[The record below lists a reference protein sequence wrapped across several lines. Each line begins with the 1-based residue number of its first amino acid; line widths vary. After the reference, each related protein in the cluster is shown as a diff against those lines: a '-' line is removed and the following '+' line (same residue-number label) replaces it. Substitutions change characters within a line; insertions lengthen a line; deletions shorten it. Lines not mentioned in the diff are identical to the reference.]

1 MADYSRNHSDNNR
14 DGYKKN
20 NDRHSSGG
28 NRSYGN
34 DRNDRSDRRDNRG
47 GFGGRRNDGERS
59 YGSRDDR
66 GGFGNRRSDGERSYG
81 SRDDRGGRSYDRN
94 DRGGYGQRRE
104 DRVDDRDFQGGFG
117 KRRSSNDGT
126 QRNDRDNRGGFGGRR
141 NDGERSYGSRDN
153 RGGFG
158 QRRDDRRDDR
168 GGFGNRRSEG
178 ERTFRDDRGGRSYD
192 RNDRGGYGQ
201 RRDERNDNRGG
212 FGDRRNDRSDR
223 RDDRGPKRF
232 DDRGDRN
239 NHGFDK
245 RRNDGERSYGNRDDR
260 GGFGPRRS
268 DGDRPR
274 EERGNR
280 NFDRNDR
287 GGNRSYDNNRND
299 RGPKR
304 FDDRGGRD
312 SNRRDDR
319 SFDKGPRKEFK
330 RDDAAQ
336 APVADYRRNS
346 PEIDTDVTGQ
356 ELENWTLRALRQLE
370 AQNAEGVAKHL
381 VMVGRYIDID
391 PEFALEHA
399 VAASKR
405 AGRIGLVREVVGVA
419 AYAADDY
426 ELCLRELRTHRRI
439 SGSNDHLAL
448 MVDCERALGRMEK
461 ALTLA
466 EEAKDEEVPAAVRAE
481 VAIVVSGIHHDAG
494 ELKKAISALEIP
506 ELDPKRG
513 FDYSPRL
520 FEAYADLLEEDGR
533 VAEARRWARLAVVTE
548 AALGQGEFAEPEIF
562 DIFTEDDLFEPE
574 EVAIDLEDED
584 QSEAAE
590 DVVTEEPSV
599 EEEIAEL
606 LGEET
611 EPVDGVED
619 DEEQLDAALAQSAVE
634 QTVTEEQA
642 AEDSLFAVEADDS
655 RD

>member
-1 MADYSRNHSDNNR
+1 
-14 DGYKKN
+14 
-20 NDRHSSGG
+20 
-28 NRSYGN
+28 
-34 DRNDRSDRRDNRG
+34 
-47 GFGGRRNDGERS
+47 
-59 YGSRDDR
+59 
-66 GGFGNRRSDGERSYG
+66 
-81 SRDDRGGRSYDRN
+81 
-94 DRGGYGQRRE
+94 
-104 DRVDDRDFQGGFG
+104 
-117 KRRSSNDGT
+117 
-126 QRNDRDNRGGFGGRR
+126 
-141 NDGERSYGSRDN
+141 
-153 RGGFG
+153 
-158 QRRDDRRDDR
+158 
-168 GGFGNRRSEG
+168 
-178 ERTFRDDRGGRSYD
+178 
-192 RNDRGGYGQ
+192 
-201 RRDERNDNRGG
+201 RGG

-223 RDDRGPKRF
+223 RDDRGGFGNRRNDGERTFRDDCGPKRF

-260 GGFGPRRS
+260 GGFGNRRS

-584 QSEAAE
+584 QAEDAE

>member
-66 GGFGNRRSDGERSYG
+66 GGRSSDRNDRGGFGQRRDDRGGFGGRRNDGERSYGSRDDRGGFGKRRSDGERSNG

-141 NDGERSYGSRDN
+141 NDGERSYGSRDT
-153 RGGFG
+153 RGGVG
-158 QRRDDRRDDR
+158 QRGDVRRDDR
-168 GGFGNRRSEG
+168 GGFGN
-178 ERTFRDDRGGRSYD
+178 
-192 RNDRGGYGQ
+192 
-201 RRDERNDNRGG
+201 
-212 FGDRRNDRSDR
+212 
-223 RDDRGPKRF
+223 
-232 DDRGDRN
+232 
-239 NHGFDK
+239 
-245 RRNDGERSYGNRDDR
+245 
-260 GGFGPRRS
+260 RRS

-574 EVAIDLEDED
+574 EMAIDLEDED
-584 QSEAAE
+584 QAEGAE